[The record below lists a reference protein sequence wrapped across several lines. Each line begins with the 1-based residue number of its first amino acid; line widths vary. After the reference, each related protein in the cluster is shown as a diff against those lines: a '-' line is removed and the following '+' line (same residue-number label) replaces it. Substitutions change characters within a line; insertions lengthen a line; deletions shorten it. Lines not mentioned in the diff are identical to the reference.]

1 MDTKTLLDELLRAGQ
16 ELASQGR
23 DLAGRGMDMAG
34 QRLGIP
40 EEGPEREAALSTLGK
55 GAAAGGVLALLLGT
69 GTGRKLTG
77 GALKVGGLAAL
88 GGLAYQAWQNWQ
100 GNDAGEPADIGTPID
115 RLSGPEAERRS
126 QVLLRA
132 MLAAARSD
140 GHVDDNERVR
150 IQGGIRQ
157 LGLEEAVLQ
166 MIENELD
173 EPVDA
178 AVIASAADSPEAAA
192 EIYLTSL
199 MVIDPDR
206 PDERR
211 YLQELAEHLKLEP
224 GLVQELEARAGDVTA
239 A

>member
-1 MDTKTLLDELLRAGQ
+1 
-16 ELASQGR
+16 
-23 DLAGRGMDMAG
+23 
-34 QRLGIP
+34 
-40 EEGPEREAALSTLGK
+40 
-55 GAAAGGVLALLLGT
+55 
-69 GTGRKLTG
+69 
-77 GALKVGGLAAL
+77 
-88 GGLAYQAWQNWQ
+88 
-100 GNDAGEPADIGTPID
+100 
-115 RLSGPEAERRS
+115 
-126 QVLLRA
+126 